1 MMTMMTLRTV
11 GKQGV
16 LQDREEELGA
26 EEAEGGEGDGQAGEE
41 GPHLGEEGGVGW
53 WMEQE

>member
-11 GKQGV
+11 GKQCF

-41 GPHLGEEGGVGW
+41 GPHLGGEGEVGW
-53 WMEQE
+53 WME

>member
-16 LQDREEELGA
+16 LQEGEEELGA
-26 EEAEGGEGDGQAGEE
+26 EEAEGGEGNGQAGEE
-41 GPHLGEEGGVGW
+41 GPHLGGEGEVG
-53 WMEQE
+53 